1 MPDQD
6 LQRAAEWTIFWPG
19 LSFPAVSSHELTKF
33 ALAQPR
39 GMP

>member
-1 MPDQD
+1 MDH
-6 LQRAAEWTIFWPG
+6 LLARAE
-19 LSFPAVSSHELTKF
+19 FPAVSCHELTKF